1 MSKTPI
7 RVRHGAGS
15 TRAYVAALAAALG
28 TPVKPRVTN
37 QPAPDQKSQVIP
49 ARIIRR
55 MKMMKEDDLRG
66 MSMAQQK
73 REKRL
78 ARNRR
83 IAGHPEPI
91 QEDAAQIREQ
101 KDLFN

>member
-1 MSKTPI
+1 MTPI

-28 TPVKPRVTN
+28 TPVKPQIN
-37 QPAPDQKSQVIP
+37 PPPGEPAGPQVIP
-49 ARIIRR
+49 ARILRR

-66 MSMAQQK
+66 MSIAQQK
-73 REKRL
+73 RENRL

-83 IAGHPEPI
+83 IAGHPEPER
-91 QEDAAQIREQ
+91 EDATQAGEQ
-101 KDLFN
+101 KDLFD